1 MGIKYYELDCGVKVN
16 ENIYQSAR
24 EGAGITQEMA
34 AELFGISVESVRAY
48 ECGKRIPPDPVVIR
62 MIEVY
67 HSDYLGYQHL
77 KYKTKVGNLFL
88 PEIQEMPLPNAVLH
102 LVNQMYKCAKREE
115 ALIEISMDGKIM
127 PEEEAQWR
135 SINDELSRLCTAI
148 LAIQFAA

>member
-1 MGIKYYELDCGVKVN
+1 MQ
-16 ENIYQSAR
+16 NIYQSAR
-24 EGAGITQEMA
+24 ECAGLTQEMA

-48 ECGKRIPPDPVVIR
+48 ECGKRIPQDPVVIR

-102 LVNQMYKCAKREE
+102 LVNQMYKCANREE

>member
-1 MGIKYYELDCGVKVN
+1 MKEGELMP
-16 ENIYQSAR
+16 NIYQSAR
-24 EGAGITQEMA
+24 ECAGLTQEMA

-102 LVNQMYKCAKREE
+102 LVNQLYKCVKQEE

-127 PEEEAQWR
+127 PEEETQWR
-135 SINDELSRLCTAI
+135 SINGELSRLCTAI
-148 LAIQFAA
+148 LAIQFST